1 MIIDEAAF
9 TGINSIVNINEPDPN
24 SGTANLLASL
34 IEICENEVL
43 SIAFGRVMYNDFKAN
58 LSQQNYIDL
67 LEGKEY
73 QLNGNTFYFDGLNER
88 TERSSLLTDYTY
100 YRYNTINITQ
110 NSEFGQ
116 VAADTK
122 VGNRVSSTP
131 KLVSAW
137 NRFVEKFQG
146 INQSTGITDEGNPF
160 WILNRGVTYFS
171 ESIDGGNVSLMRF
184 LQDNKESY
192 PLLDS
197 ANLFNLEFKNS
208 FGI

>member
-1 MIIDEAAF
+1 MIIDETAF

-171 ESIDGGNVSLMRF
+171 GSIDGGNVSLMRF

>member
-1 MIIDEAAF
+1 MIIDETAF
-9 TGINSIVNINEPDPN
+9 TGINSIVNINEPEPN

-34 IEICENEVL
+34 IEVCENEVL

-197 ANLFNLEFKNS
+197 VNLFNLEFKNS

>member
-1 MIIDEAAF
+1 MIIDETAF
-9 TGINSIVNINEPDPN
+9 TGINSIVNINEPEPN

-197 ANLFNLEFKNS
+197 VNLFNLEFKNS

>member
-1 MIIDEAAF
+1 MIIDETAF

-24 SGTANLLASL
+24 YGTANLLASL

-73 QLNGNTFYFDGLNER
+73 QLNGNTFYFDGLNDR

>member
-1 MIIDEAAF
+1 MIIDETAF

-24 SGTANLLASL
+24 YGTANLLASL

>member
-1 MIIDEAAF
+1 MIIDETAF

-24 SGTANLLASL
+24 AGTANLLASL
-34 IEICENEVL
+34 IEVCENEVL